1 MQRKNRNLG
10 HLRKE
15 SAAFLAVHATR
26 CFPITAHGRLEF
38 HMGPES
44 VKLTAVFQPQRS
56 LVALELLSETAN
68 SKSGTEWINR

>member
-1 MQRKNRNLG
+1 
-10 HLRKE
+10 
-15 SAAFLAVHATR
+15 
-26 CFPITAHGRLEF
+26 LEF

-68 SKSGTEWINR
+68 SKSGTEWINQ